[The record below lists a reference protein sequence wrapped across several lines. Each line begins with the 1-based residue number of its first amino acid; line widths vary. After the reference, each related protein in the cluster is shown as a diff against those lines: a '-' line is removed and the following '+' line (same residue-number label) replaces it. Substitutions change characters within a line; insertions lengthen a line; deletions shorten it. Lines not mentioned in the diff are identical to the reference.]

1 MYELKR
7 RVRYYET
14 DGMGV
19 VYHGNYVNWL
29 EEARVEYLR
38 SAHIVLDD
46 WVKMGIVF
54 PIVDIHVK
62 YIHSARYDDVVA
74 IRTYLMH
81 IDRAKLVFRYEIVRD
96 GSGELLTTAETT
108 GTFTRMD
115 NGRIAR
121 VPKEQI
127 SELLVMSEE
136 DRKASQHE

>member
-38 SAHIVLDD
+38 TAHIVLDD

-54 PIVDIHVK
+54 PIVEIHVK
-62 YIHSARYDDVVA
+62 YLQSARYDDMVV
-74 IRTYLMH
+74 IRTYLTH
-81 IDRAKLVFRYEIVRD
+81 IDRAKLVFRYEIVKEET
-96 GSGELLTTAETT
+96 GELLTTAETT
-108 GTFTRMD
+108 GTFTRID

-121 VPKEQI
+121 IPKEQI
-127 SELLVMSEE
+127 TELVRMSEE
-136 DRKASQHE
+136 DRKAQNG

>member
-54 PIVDIHVK
+54 PIVEIHVK
-62 YIHSARYDDVVA
+62 YLQSARYDDMVT
-74 IRTYLMH
+74 IRTYLTH
-81 IDRAKLVFRYEIVRD
+81 IDRAKLVFRYEIVRAET
-96 GSGELLTTAETT
+96 GELLTTAETT

-121 VPKEQI
+121 IPKEQI
-127 SELLVMSEE
+127 TELVRMSEE
-136 DRKASQHE
+136 DRGAQNG